1 MSKVKKRKRRG
12 RPRLTGEA
20 TPEKMLGVRASRGLI
35 ERLDSWRS
43 AQGDKPTQSEA
54 VRRLIDAALS
64 AAGH

>member
-1 MSKVKKRKRRG
+1 VAKAKKPKRRG
-12 RPRLTGEA
+12 RPRLTGA
-20 TPEKMLGVRASRGLI
+20 AAPEKMLGVRASRGLI

-54 VRRLIDAALS
+54 VRRLIEIALS